1 VRRALAL
8 SIVVGVACGGR
19 LPPPKRRVIE
29 SDIEGW
35 TFARYQKAV
44 DVEVYVPRNT
54 AVAHAA
60 SYRLEEAARRGVITD
75 ADVVNAI
82 VSEYQDRAGVDVA
95 VTRFARRLAQESG
108 YTVDESTIGGQ
119 RVFRVNGH
127 GEAWAFWSSGRY
139 VVKIGGRG
147 REKIPGE
154 VVKEYGRRY
163 PSRVKRGALDEPLPD
178 DSTEANT
185 R

>member
-1 VRRALAL
+1 MAL
-8 SIVVGVACGGR
+8 SILLAVACGGR

-35 TFARYQKAV
+35 TFARYQKSV
-44 DVEVYVPRNT
+44 DVEVYVPENT
-54 AVAHAA
+54 GVAHAA

-82 VSEYQDRAGVDVA
+82 VTEYERRDGVEVA
-95 VTRFARRLAQESG
+95 VIRFARRLAQESG
-108 YTVDESTIGGQ
+108 YTVDESKVGGQ
-119 RVFRVNGH
+119 RVFRVGGH

-147 REKIPGE
+147 RERIPGE
-154 VVKEYGRRY
+154 VIEEYGRRY
-163 PSRVKRGALDEPLPD
+163 PSAVKRGALDEPLPEED
-178 DSTEANT
+178 EPPKKAQQ
-185 R
+185 